1 MLHEK
6 LIGTKYTNVAQASV
20 TGKIRLAFYNTDLTL
35 LMLKKNTNFM
45 GPCCQT
51 EFFVFNMDTELKHS
65 WNKNNGSSSCNNT
78 EWEVLRI
85 LKTEC

>member
-1 MLHEK
+1 LSSFLGAYLDYHSYVHVNHWPSVDLKTVFKRKSSMLHEK

-45 GPCCQT
+45 GPCC
-51 EFFVFNMDTELKHS
+51 
-65 WNKNNGSSSCNNT
+65 
-78 EWEVLRI
+78 
-85 LKTEC
+85 